1 MILKKPY
8 AFIIKH
14 FRIIHLL
21 LLLPM
26 IYLIIKTKAIV
37 TFFSSYVAYDY
48 SFSFTNILS
57 GLASNY
63 INIFMYIAVILVL
76 TVLIALYFLLQN
88 KEKPT
93 KFYSIS
99 ILYYIG
105 IFILLTTCINIFG
118 QIEDGTLNF
127 TMARIIRD
135 VFFIIHYSQ
144 YIFIILFIVRGVGF
158 NIKKFNFESDLN
170 NLEIS
175 SEDDEEFEF
184 LVGKDSYKTKRT
196 IRRFFRE
203 LGYYYKE
210 NKFIF
215 TIIFIVAFILLGT
228 IIYSN
233 YEVKKV
239 YKENESF
246 AFGYINVK
254 IKDSFI
260 SDLTLKGKA
269 INTDK
274 TYLILELELTN
285 RYHEDKIFNDANLRV
300 YINKKFISPTIYLG
314 NYFKDYGNPYTGAKI
329 KANSSSECILVYELN
344 KSELENKY
352 SMVAYSGFNND
363 EKNYGPQ
370 NKNITIKPSIEKS
383 KVNTNNVIMG
393 TNMSFK
399 STNLKD
405 TNAIISNYEIKNRV
419 PYTYK
424 YCITKENCY
433 DASDAITIT
442 GSEIGRFTFLVFDYE
457 LNLDESSK
465 YVNANRN
472 FKDFFEDFM
481 EIKYKIGDNNYT
493 TTTSVYNKG
502 SYSDKLIVK
511 VPSNIDDA
519 DTIEAIITVR
529 NLAYNIKV
537 K

>member
-1 MILKKPY
+1 MILRKPY

-21 LLLPM
+21 LLLPI

-37 TFFSSYVAYDY
+37 TFFSTYVAYDY

-63 INIFMYIAVILVL
+63 INIFMYIAVILILV
-76 TVLIALYFLLQN
+76 VLILLYFLLQN

-99 ILYYIG
+99 IIYYIL
-105 IFILLTTCINIFG
+105 IFILLTTSINIFG

-135 VFFIIHYSQ
+135 VFFVVHYSQ
-144 YIFIILFIVRGVGF
+144 YIFVALFIIRGVGF
-158 NIKKFNFESDLN
+158 NIKKFNFQSDLN
-170 NLEIS
+170 DLEIS
-175 SEDDEEFEF
+175 REDDEEFEF

-215 TIIFIVAFILLGT
+215 TIIFIIVFIAIGT

-254 IKDSFI
+254 IKDSYI
-260 SDLTLKGKA
+260 SDLTLNGKA
-269 INTDK
+269 INQGK
-274 TYLILELELTN
+274 TYLILETEMTN
-285 RYHEDKIFNDANLRV
+285 RYREDKVFNDANLRL
-300 YINKKFISPTIYLG
+300 YLNKRFVSPTIYLG

-329 KANSSSECILVYELN
+329 KGNSTSEYILVYEIN

-352 SMVAYSGFNND
+352 SIVAYSGFSND

-370 NKNITIKPSIEKS
+370 NKNITIKPSIGKS
-383 KVNTNNVIMG
+383 KINTNNVILG
-393 TNMSFK
+393 TDMSFK
-399 STNLKD
+399 ATNLKD
-405 TNAIISNYEIKNRV
+405 TRAVISSYEITSRV

-424 YCITKENCY
+424 YCITSNNCY
-433 DASDAITIT
+433 DANDAFTIT
-442 GSEIGRFTFLVFDYE
+442 GSEIGRFMFLVFDYE
-457 LNLDESSK
+457 LELDESSK
-465 YVNANRN
+465 YMKANRD

-481 EIKYKIGDNNYT
+481 EIKYKIGDNNYGIT
-493 TTTSVYNKG
+493 ASVYNKKN
-502 SYSDKLIVK
+502 YNDKLIIK
-511 VPSNIDDA
+511 VPNNINNA
-519 DTIEAIITVR
+519 EAIEAIITVR
-529 NLAYNIKV
+529 NLAYNIKI

>member
-8 AFIIKH
+8 AFLIKH

-26 IYLIIKTKAIV
+26 IYLIIKTKTIV
-37 TFFSSYVAYDY
+37 SFFSSYVAYDY

-63 INIFMYIAVILVL
+63 INIFMYVAVIVIL

-93 KFYSIS
+93 KFYSFS
-99 ILYYIG
+99 IIYYIG

-118 QIEDGTLNF
+118 QIEEGTLNF

-135 VFFIIHYSQ
+135 VFTIIHYSQ
-144 YIFIILFIVRGVGF
+144 YIFIILFIIRGVGF
-158 NIKKFNFESDLN
+158 NIKKFNFENDLN

-215 TIIFIVAFILLGT
+215 TIIFIVAFILIGS

-233 YEVKKV
+233 YEVRKV

-260 SDLTLKGKA
+260 SDLTLNGKSLNKG
-269 INTDK
+269 K

-285 RYHEDKIFNDANLRV
+285 RYHEDKVFNDANLRV
-300 YINKKFISPTIYLG
+300 YVNKRFVSPTIYLG

-329 KANSSSECILVYELN
+329 KANSTTACILVYELN
-344 KSELENKY
+344 KGELEKKY
-352 SMVAYSGFNND
+352 SIVAYSGFNND
-363 EKNYGPQ
+363 EKHFGPQ

-383 KVNTNNVIMG
+383 KINTNNIIIG
-393 TNMSFK
+393 ANMNFK
-399 STNLKD
+399 TTNLKD
-405 TNAIISNYEIKNRV
+405 TNAIISSYEISNRV
-419 PYTYK
+419 LYTYK
-424 YCITKENCY
+424 YCVTANNCY
-433 DASDAITIT
+433 DARDAISIT

-457 LNLDESSK
+457 LSLDANSK
-465 YVNANRN
+465 YMNAKRN

-481 EIKYKIGDNNYT
+481 EINYKIGDKNYNT
-493 TTTSVYNKG
+493 TASVYNKG
-502 SYSDKLIVK
+502 TYDEKLIVK
-511 VPSNIDDA
+511 VPSNITNA
-519 DTIEAIITVR
+519 DSINAIITVR
-529 NLAYNIKV
+529 NLAYNIRIK
-537 K
+537 